1 LSKSFKTETQ
11 PILSVCWNTFPGQVK
26 GLKLSTPTSLHQ
38 KLQYVQPFF
47 IKNRNY
53 FQPRSPKIER
63 IFHPQ
68 AQHSRLRR
76 RFLGGGDQLRPPQIR
91 RPGAHFTI
99 ILRP

>member
-1 LSKSFKTETQ
+1 MKNRLIVGNQGYS
-11 PILSVCWNTFPGQVK
+11 SVQGQAK
-26 GLKLSTPTSLHQ
+26 GLSPSSFRQ
-38 KLQYVQPFF
+38 
-47 IKNRNY
+47 NY
-53 FQPRSPKIER
+53 NNFQPRSPKIER

-99 ILRP
+99 ILWP